1 MFPGPSF
8 AETENCCFACSQDHI
23 IAVSS
28 GAPAQPLVTPTRS
41 IRCKKKRPLPL
52 KEYRRE
58 VLSGIPAARSPSQTP
73 PPHGLISPPRHG
85 DLCFTS
91 PISIILLSYR
101 RALWG
106 KPQQTHAPARTDSG
120 ILLSPVEYCRA

>member
-58 VLSGIPAARSPSQTP
+58 VFSWHPAARSPSQIP
-73 PPHGLISPPRHG
+73 HPHGLISPPRHG

-91 PISIILLSYR
+91 PISIILPSLP
-101 RALWG
+101 RAPRG
-106 KPQQTHAPARTDSG
+106 KPQQIHSPPPTDF
-120 ILLSPVEYCRA
+120 